1 MMDKEYKI
9 WLINLK
15 NKIRS
20 AQLKAS
26 VAVNEQMII
35 LYWEIGKSIVE
46 KQTEQQW
53 GSKIIEQMAKDL
65 KNELPETNGF
75 SRTNLFA
82 MRQFY
87 LFYKDFLIVHQ
98 VGGQLEND
106 LVQQAVGLITED
118 SILCKIPWGHHVS
131 ILGKCTTVED
141 AKFYIQQTIQNN
153 WSRNVLAIQLET
165 KLINRLGKAQNNK
178 VI

>member
-1 MMDKEYKI
+1 MDKEYKI

-26 VAVNEQMII
+26 VSVNEHMIL

-46 KQTEQQW
+46 KQSEQQW
-53 GSKIIEQMAKDL
+53 GSKIIKQMAKDL

-87 LFYKDFLIVHQ
+87 LFYNDFLIVHQ
-98 VGGQLEND
+98 LVGQLEND
-106 LVQQAVGLITED
+106 LVHHVGGLINKQ
-118 SILCKIPWGHHVS
+118 SLLCKIPWRHHVA
-131 ILGKCTTVED
+131 ILGKCNVVLLHFIICL
-141 AKFYIQQTIQNN
+141 FY
-153 WSRNVLAIQLET
+153 SHFS
-165 KLINRLGKAQNNK
+165 
-178 VI
+178 